1 MQEFTQSRFWA
12 IEIWLAILFVIF
24 VTMHE
29 LNRALGKGKMRLI
42 FFGR

>member
-1 MQEFTQSRFWA
+1 
-12 IEIWLAILFVIF
+12 VIF